1 MNYFTGLFLC
11 VFIVVVES
19 YGYRRTFMPMAKVD
33 LNVFSGRPNPS
44 VEVPLPLMM
53 NMMKKF
59 PLRPTKNNPRALGYR
74 GFIVNMGT
82 MSMPIPGGSS
92 RELEGMMMKFFNIP
106 MEVRDHCNQQIFGKD
121 RNNPLYTEFTSSRT
135 CQNPQSST
143 MFQPSRWNSNS
154 MIQEQN
160 NCYNYATDIITNTF
174 AQPGRASGYNYPST
188 TGQNLQ
194 YSSELDGLVRVEP
207 PSEQCL
213 PVPNRNLVALV
224 IWPGMDYHFYRLDSD
239 GTFSHKPGQTIARNY
254 DNSGE
259 TITDP
264 RSADRG
270 PYTTFHCFMETSSNS
285 VRIM

>member
-1 MNYFTGLFLC
+1 MNFFTVLVLC
-11 VFIVVVES
+11 VFAVVTES
-19 YGYRRTFMPMAKVD
+19 YGFRRTYMPMAKLD
-33 LNVFSGRPNPS
+33 LDVFSGRPNPS
-44 VEVPLPLMM
+44 VEVPMPFMM
-53 NMMKKF
+53 SMMKKF
-59 PLRPTKNNPRALGYR
+59 PLRPTRNNPRALGYR

-92 RELEGMMMKFFNIP
+92 RELEGMMMNFFNIP
-106 MEVRDHCNQQIFGKD
+106 MEVRNHCNQQIFGKD
-121 RNNPLYTEFTSSRT
+121 RNNPMYTETMSSRT

-143 MFQPSRWNSNS
+143 TFQPSRWNSNS
-154 MIQEQN
+154 MIQSQN

-174 AQPGRASGYNYPST
+174 AQPGRASGYSYPST
-188 TGQNLQ
+188 TGENLQ
-194 YSSELDGLVRVEP
+194 YGSELDGLARVDP

-213 PVPNRNLVALV
+213 PVPNRNLIALV

-254 DNSGE
+254 DNSDA

-270 PYTTFHCFMETSSNS
+270 PYTVFHCFMETSSNS
-285 VRIM
+285 VGIM